1 MIEALASFG
10 AAASRR
16 TGGLAAEA
24 GSTPEEQSFGAS
36 RDARAQSNAQVLSIR
51 SGAVPVLSK
60 DAVLAIAATEE
71 TTHSNGRSKPEGA
84 TPAGEGAKTQSGQSG
99 TNNGLGSALAE
110 ADDAAGGAQSKEG
123 DADGD
128 GLNEAEEKQVEEL
141 KQRDREVRAHE
152 QAHARVGGA
161 YASAPTYTFQQGP
174 DGKRYAV
181 GGEVQI
187 DTSKENSPEKT
198 IQKMQIVIRAA
209 LAPAEPSSQDLKVAQ
224 QARAS
229 LSEAQAERRQQ
240 KAEEQQGSS
249 EEDGG
254 IVNAANRIFE
264 AGLAGGADAGERTTS
279 ALDRASESG
288 SKNNSDNSAE
298 NGEASDFAS
307 DRSSGS
313 TGETSADERVKAASA
328 DAQLVAAQAY
338 EAISQLFGAA

>member
-1 MIEALASFG
+1 MIEVLASFG

-71 TTHSNGRSKPEGA
+71 TAQSNGRSKPEGA

-99 TNNGLGSALAE
+99 TNGIGGALAE

-240 KAEEQQGSS
+240 KAEEQQGGS

-288 SKNNSDNSAE
+288 SKNNSDNSGE